1 MFLLLIYE
9 SKGKDD
15 EDESEFDADLGVV
28 DEGPFG
34 GILGMKAVT
43 DADEAE
49 AGDEGEGGGMGYAG
63 GDLGAAGEEADQDSG
78 HTGEME

>member
-1 MFLLLIYE
+1 MIDE
-9 SKGKDD
+9 GKGKD
-15 EDESEFDADLGVV
+15 EEHESEFDADLGVV

-63 GDLGAAGEEADQDSG
+63 RDLGAAGEEADQDSG
-78 HTGEME
+78 HTGQME

>member
-1 MFLLLIYE
+1 
-9 SKGKDD
+9 
-15 EDESEFDADLGVV
+15 
-28 DEGPFG
+28 
-34 GILGMKAVT
+34 MKAVT

>member
-1 MFLLLIYE
+1 MFLFLVHE
-9 SKGKDD
+9 GKGKDD

-49 AGDEGEGGGMGYAG
+49 AGYKGEGGGMGYAG

>member
-15 EDESEFDADLGVV
+15 EDESEFDANLGVV

-34 GILGMKAVT
+34 GILGMKAVA
-43 DADEAE
+43 DAYEAE
-49 AGDEGEGGGMGYAG
+49 ASDEGEGGGMSYAG

-78 HTGEME
+78 HASEVK